1 MTHEVQRDLFEGLQV
16 AQGQLQLEVKV
27 KPSSILSILN
37 ILTSS
42 VNEQTLKEDVGSA
55 KSEFTSPSIRITIE
69 FPFAK
74 PPGYAFLTII
84 DQSFEDSIE
93 HETPLG
99 KEQLNVLSP
108 I

>member
-1 MTHEVQRDLFEGLQV
+1 M
-16 AQGQLQLEVKV
+16 
-27 KPSSILSILN
+27 
-37 ILTSS
+37 
-42 VNEQTLKEDVGSA
+42 VGSA

-99 KEQLNVLSP
+99 KEQLNV
-108 I
+108 